1 MPHASR
7 EAMTRNKPDDMPWLI
22 NGALTSMTFRRLAHA
37 EGRYRTSLAEAKSRG
52 YPTPPT
58 SDPTSQTT
66 ERDTRADA
74 AWVPALNRSDMEG
87 APHCGA
93 PSTFPDVKKPFE
105 EQLINSA
112 PPLRGTHAKTPLP
125 VDKPSPDAQNPA
137 PESKPH
143 SGSTPSTRVE
153 QPDRVGGTGLE
164 PVTSCV

>member
-66 ERDTRADA
+66 ERDHTSRCGLG
-74 AWVPALNRSDMEG
+74 PRSQPKRHGRG
-87 APHCGA
+87 APTVA
-93 PSTFPDVKKPFE
+93 
-105 EQLINSA
+105 
-112 PPLRGTHAKTPLP
+112 PLP
-125 VDKPSPDAQNPA
+125 
-137 PESKPH
+137 
-143 SGSTPSTRVE
+143 RF
-153 QPDRVGGTGLE
+153 RM
-164 PVTSCV
+164 